1 MENNET
7 FKIKDLHEVNSVL
20 KTIKGLEDKI
30 KENKS
35 FAEIEI
41 KKVQDWE
48 ESVNKVLEN
57 SIEYYKG
64 LLLEYYLEEKRNNP
78 KLKTLSVPNGK
89 FKARTTK
96 KIHYDD
102 DKMLQYLKD
111 NHYSLVRTEVKEVF
125 DKNEVKKM
133 FKNGVD
139 IFTGEIVEFVT
150 ETEETTYSVKTE

>member
-41 KKVQDWE
+41 KKVQDWL

-57 SIEYYKG
+57 SIEYHKG

-89 FKARTTK
+89 FKCRTNK
-96 KIHYDD
+96 KIHYDE

-111 NHYSLVRTEVKEVF
+111 NHSSLIEVVEKFNKTEVKKIF
-125 DKNEVKKM
+125 Q
-133 FKNGVD
+133 NGVD
-139 IFTGEIVEFVT
+139 TFTGEIVDWVT
-150 ETEETTYSVKTE
+150 ETEETPYSVKTE